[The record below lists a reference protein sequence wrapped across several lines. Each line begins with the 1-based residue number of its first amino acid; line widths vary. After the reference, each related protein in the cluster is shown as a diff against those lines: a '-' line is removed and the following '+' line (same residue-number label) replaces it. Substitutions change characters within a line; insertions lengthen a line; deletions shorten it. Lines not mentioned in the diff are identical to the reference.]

1 LLGWAW
7 GNIMTYEMIDGTF
20 RQTNLKN
27 ESDDYLA
34 KREQLRLAEI
44 ELMKQ
49 RERVAEIRRALP
61 QGAAITD
68 YEFLEGPR
76 ALDGGDSPIRK
87 VKISELF
94 SSPERPLV
102 IYQLMFGKKQTK
114 PCPMCTLWI
123 DGYNGVAHHIA
134 QNMDFAIVAA
144 AEPILLR
151 AYARE
156 RGWHNLRLLSAG
168 ESSFKYDLGGENPD
182 GGQDSALNVFTKSA
196 DGTVWHS
203 YTQHPKLAQD
213 INERGIDLLTPVFN
227 LMDVTPRG
235 RGNWYPSL
243 GYGTK
248 AHGQ

>member
-1 LLGWAW
+1 
-7 GNIMTYEMIDGTF
+7 MKYETIDGTF

-27 ESDDYLA
+27 EPAEYLA

-49 RERVAEIRRALP
+49 QERVAEMRSALP
-61 QGAAITD
+61 QSAVIVD

-76 ALDGGDSPIRK
+76 ALDAGDAPIRK

-94 SSPERPLV
+94 SAPERPLV
-102 IYQLMFGKKQTK
+102 IYQLMLGKKQTK

-123 DGYNGVAHHIA
+123 DGYNGVAQHIT

-144 AEPILLR
+144 AEPSLLR

-156 RGWHNLRLLSAG
+156 RGWNNLRLLSAG
-168 ESSFKYDLGGENPD
+168 ESTFKYDLGGENQD
-182 GGQDSALNVFTKSA
+182 GGQDSSLNVFTKSA
-196 DGTVWHS
+196 DGTVRHF
-203 YTQHPKLAQD
+203 YTQHPRLAQD
-213 INERGIDLLTPVFN
+213 IGERGIDLFTPVYN

-235 RGNWYPSL
+235 RGNWYASL

-248 AHGQ
+248 AHAR

>member
-1 LLGWAW
+1 
-7 GNIMTYEMIDGTF
+7 MTYEMIDGTF

-123 DGYNGVAHHIA
+123 E

-196 DGTVWHS
+196 DGTVRHS

>member
-1 LLGWAW
+1 
-7 GNIMTYEMIDGTF
+7 MTHEMIDGTF
-20 RQTNLKN
+20 RQTNLEN
-27 ESDDYLA
+27 ESDDYLS

-44 ELMKQ
+44 DLMKQ

-76 ALDGGDSPIRK
+76 ALDAGDAPIRK
-87 VKISELF
+87 VKIGELF
-94 SSPERPLV
+94 SAPERPLV

-156 RGWHNLRLLSAG
+156 RGWHNLRLFSAG
-168 ESSFKYDLGGENPD
+168 KSSFKYDLGGENQH
-182 GGQDSALNVFTKSA
+182 GGQDSSLNVFTKNA
-196 DGTVWHS
+196 DGTVRHF
-203 YTQHPKLAQD
+203 YTQHPRLAQD

-227 LMDVTPRG
+227 LMDITPRG

-248 AHGQ
+248 AHAQ

>member
-1 LLGWAW
+1 V
-7 GNIMTYEMIDGTF
+7 THEMIDGTF

-34 KREQLRLAEI
+34 RREQLRLAEI
-44 ELMKQ
+44 DLMKQ
-49 RERVAEIRRALP
+49 QERVAQIRRALP
-61 QGAAITD
+61 QGAAIAD

-76 ALDGGDSPIRK
+76 ALDAGDAPIRK

-94 SSPERPLV
+94 SAPERPLV

-134 QNMDFAIVAA
+134 QNINFAIVAA
-144 AEPILLR
+144 AEPIPLR

-168 ESSFKYDLGGENPD
+168 ESAFKYDLGGESRD
-182 GGQDSALNVFTKSA
+182 GGQDSSLNVFTKDA
-196 DGTVWHS
+196 DGTVRHF
-203 YTQHPKLAQD
+203 YTQHPRLAPD
-213 INERGIDLLTPVFN
+213 IKERGIDLLTPVFN
-227 LMDVTPRG
+227 LMDLTPAG
-235 RGNWYPSL
+235 RGDWYPNLS
-243 GYGTK
+243 YGIK
-248 AHGQ
+248 APSQ

>member
-1 LLGWAW
+1 
-7 GNIMTYEMIDGTF
+7 MTHEMIGGAF

-49 RERVAEIRRALP
+49 RERVAEIRRSLP

-76 ALDGGDSPIRK
+76 ALDAGDSPIRK

-94 SSPERPLV
+94 SAPERPLV

-134 QNMDFAIVAA
+134 RNMDFAIVAA

-151 AYARE
+151 AYAGE

-168 ESSFKYDLGGENPD
+168 ESSFKYDLGGENQD
-182 GGQDSALNVFTKSA
+182 GGQDSSLNVFTKSA
-196 DGTVWHS
+196 DGTVRHF
-203 YTQHPKLAQD
+203 YTQHPRLAQD

-227 LMDVTPRG
+227 LMDLTPRG
-235 RGNWYPSL
+235 RGNWYPGL
-243 GYGTK
+243 AYGPK
-248 AHGQ
+248 AHAQ

>member
-1 LLGWAW
+1 
-7 GNIMTYEMIDGTF
+7 MTHEMIGGAF

-49 RERVAEIRRALP
+49 RERVAEIRRSLP

-76 ALDGGDSPIRK
+76 ALDAGDSPIRK

-94 SSPERPLV
+94 SAPERPLV

-134 QNMDFAIVAA
+134 RNMDFAIVAA

-151 AYARE
+151 AYAGE

-168 ESSFKYDLGGENPD
+168 ESSFKYDLGGENQV
-182 GGQDSALNVFTKSA
+182 GGQDSSLNVFTKSA
-196 DGTVWHS
+196 DGTVRHF
-203 YTQHPKLAQD
+203 YTQHPRLAQD

-227 LMDVTPRG
+227 LMDLTPRG
-235 RGNWYPSL
+235 RGNWYPGL
-243 GYGTK
+243 AYGTK
-248 AHGQ
+248 AHAQ

>member
-1 LLGWAW
+1 
-7 GNIMTYEMIDGTF
+7 MTHETIDGTF

-49 RERVAEIRRALP
+49 RERVAEIRRGLP
-61 QGAAITD
+61 QGAAITA

-76 ALDGGDSPIRK
+76 TLDAGDAPIRT
-87 VKISELF
+87 VKIGELF
-94 SSPERPLV
+94 SAPERPLV

-144 AEPILLR
+144 TEPILLR

-168 ESSFKYDLGGENPD
+168 QSSFKYDLGGENQD
-182 GGQDSALNVFTKSA
+182 CGQDSSLNVFTKNA
-196 DGTVWHS
+196 DGTVRHF
-203 YTQHPKLAQD
+203 YTQHPRLAQD

-227 LMDVTPRG
+227 LMDITPGG

-243 GYGTK
+243 GYGSK
-248 AHGQ
+248 VHVQ

>member
-1 LLGWAW
+1 
-7 GNIMTYEMIDGTF
+7 MKYETIDGMF

-27 ESDDYLA
+27 EPADYLA

-49 RERVAEIRRALP
+49 QERVAEMRRALP

-76 ALDGGDSPIRK
+76 ALDAGDAPIRR

-94 SSPERPLV
+94 SAPERPLV

-114 PCPMCTLWI
+114 PCPMCTMWI
-123 DGYNGVAHHIA
+123 DGYNGVAQHLA

-144 AEPILLR
+144 AEPSLLR

-168 ESSFKYDLGGENPD
+168 ESTFKYDLGGENQD
-182 GGQDSALNVFTKSA
+182 GGQDSSLNVFTKCA
-196 DGTVWHS
+196 DGTVRHF
-203 YTQHPKLAQD
+203 YTQHPRLAQD
-213 INERGIDLLTPVFN
+213 INERGIDAFTPVYN

-235 RGNWYPSL
+235 RGQWYASL

-248 AHGQ
+248 AHAQ